1 MTKSTAKCSMNV
13 KKILVRNCVFAINP
27 LTDTPLH
34 RSTYQI
40 ENLDGQF
47 LWHEN
52 LFLCHLTKVNSLN
65 TIRSYASDLVQF
77 SKMNLPLGG
86 WRKVTNSIMRGYI
99 KGAMFSTKNYSI
111 QTLTRHV
118 STIKSFYDWL
128 YKQGY
133 TSARQAIDFD
143 CKSLYP
149 EETSND
155 QAYKLSQHTFNSRYI
170 GNNEFEK
177 ILSGIKSKDSFIIE
191 RNEIA
196 LSLGFLT
203 GTRAS
208 EVLSLEYPEVR
219 KAIQEAKEK
228 NSGTWATTVIS
239 IVGKGG
245 AKRNLHIPPA
255 LCEKIFRYIKRHR
268 CKLSTGGPLLCSSR
282 GHPLKDKKFA
292 SNVFADACRGA
303 LIARTSHQGYHALR
317 KSFGTHLVSNCYE
330 HGRDPW
336 VEVPRRLG
344 HKNIETTLGYI
355 HFEALL
361 HNRSK
366 VLSELNMR
374 DRKFRG

>member
-1 MTKSTAKCSMNV
+1 MNI

-27 LTDTPLH
+27 LTDAPLH
-34 RSTYQI
+34 RDTYQI

-52 LFLCHLTKVNSLN
+52 LFLCHLTKSNSLN

-77 SKMNLPLGG
+77 SKMNLPIGG
-86 WRKVTNSIMRGYI
+86 WSKVTNSIMRGYI
-99 KGAMFSTKNYSI
+99 KGAMFSTKSYSI

-118 STIKSFYDWL
+118 STIKSFYEWL
-128 YKQGY
+128 YTQGY
-133 TSARQAIDFD
+133 TLERQAIDFD

-149 EETSND
+149 EEASSA

-170 GNNEFEK
+170 DIKEFER
-177 ILSGIKSKDSFIIE
+177 ILSGVESEDNFIIE

-196 LSLGFLT
+196 LSLGFFT

-208 EVLSLEYPEVR
+208 EVLSMEYPEVR
-219 KAIQEAKEK
+219 KAIQEAKD
-228 NSGTWATTVIS
+228 NNNGTWATTVIQ

-245 AKRNLHIPPA
+245 ARRDLHIPPA
-255 LCEKIFRYIKRHR
+255 LCEKISRYIKRYR
-268 CKLSTGGPLLCSSR
+268 CKLSSRGPLMCNSR
-282 GHPLKDKKFA
+282 GYPIKDKKFA
-292 SNVFADACRGA
+292 STVFADACRA
-303 LIARTSHQGYHALR
+303 SLIARTSHQGYHALR
-317 KSFGTHLVSNCYE
+317 KSFGTHLVSDCYE

-361 HNRSK
+361 NNRSK

-374 DRKFRG
+374 ARKFRGLR